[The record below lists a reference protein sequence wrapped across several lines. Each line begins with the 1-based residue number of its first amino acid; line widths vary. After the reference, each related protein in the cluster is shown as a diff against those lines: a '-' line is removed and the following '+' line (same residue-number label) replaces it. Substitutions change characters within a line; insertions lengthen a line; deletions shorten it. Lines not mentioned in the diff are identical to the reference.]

1 MKRLSLLAMFI
12 AMVLSASAQYYMHVW
27 SDGATYSM
35 PVLNVD
41 SVTFTDGP
49 LENVPNE
56 PQEPAQGIGVFSVG
70 EGRTITF
77 APGNLQYHPANKK
90 WRFAEHQ
97 WDCVGEANSNISET
111 YDGWIDLFG
120 WGTGNNPTNISTD
133 TVNDYS
139 IFTDWGSNQI
149 GADMANTWHTISYDD
164 WYFIFIL
171 RENATSLF
179 GLGSINGVQ
188 GAIILPD
195 NWIKPENVDF
205 ISANEK
211 GLTWHGWYY
220 NIPNNDGY
228 THNIYT
234 IEQWTIMELA
244 GAVFL
249 PATGKRN
256 QIAAYGLYWSSNAVW
271 NHFASSLN
279 FTESSLAPQAYLAR
293 NHGLSVRLIKD
304 TIIPSIPEEPET
316 PIAGI
321 GVFSVGEGKTVTF
334 SPGNLQYHP
343 ANDEWRF
350 AENQW
355 NYVGEANSNIAA
367 DYDGWL
373 DLFGWGTG
381 DCPTKASED
390 YTDYPTFVD
399 WGTNAIGNDAP
410 NTWRTLTM
418 EEFAYIRYTRDNA
431 AELIGIAQVNGVNGV
446 ILLPDNWSL
455 PDGIVFKAG
464 GHTEESSE
472 AYALYQAF
480 DSEQWSKMEALG
492 AVFIPASG
500 WRKGKNVGGVESCGC
515 WWHSTSV
522 IGNQGVLCTGGI
534 SIYSTGI
541 VELCST
547 RAEAAYSVRLVK
559 DLEEENIDP
568 EQPGEGGEE
577 PGEPDPGTPDTPEEP
592 ETPTAGIG
600 VFSVGE
606 GKTVA
611 FSPGNLFFNATKGSH
626 LRADGTTAT
635 GTWYF
640 AENQWDYF
648 GNSGLFGWGT
658 SGYDNTKN
666 DPMAVFYQP
675 WNISYKSLTEVRK
688 DSTLNCDSYEITGE
702 CEWDYTYFTSS
713 EQNKNKYGY
722 GPSLGMSDVNLV
734 GSSAYYDWGM
744 YNAISNGGDKTGSWR
759 LLTEAEWDYL
769 LNTRKNA
776 QFLRSQATVNDVY
789 GYVLLPDDFKKPS
802 DITWSHQTNNW
813 ATNTYTVEQWRVL
826 EAVGAIFLPA
836 ANYRRGTGQV
846 LAKGGHYWSATV
858 SGADRACYFYFNTEN
873 TGTSMYGERCDGR
886 SVRLVKDL

>member
-1 MKRLSLLAMFI
+1 MLI

-27 SDGATYSM
+27 SDGAWVSW

-56 PQEPAQGIGVFSVG
+56 PQEPSQGIGVFSVG

-271 NHFASSLN
+271 DHFASSLN
-279 FTESSLAPQAYLAR
+279 FTESSLAPQVYIAR

-316 PIAGI
+316 PTAGI

-350 AENQW
+350 AEHQW
-355 NYVGEANSNIAA
+355 DYVGEANSNIAA
-367 DYDGWL
+367 DYAGWL

-464 GHTEESSE
+464 GHSEMSIE
-472 AYALYQAF
+472 AYALYQTF
-480 DSEQWSKMEALG
+480 DNEQWSKMEALG

-500 WRKGKNVGGVESCGC
+500 WRTGKNVRGVEFGGG
-515 WWHSTSV
+515 WWHSSSS

-534 SIYSTGI
+534 DIYSTGI

-547 RAEAAYSVRLVK
+547 VAETAYSVRLVK
-559 DLEEENIDP
+559 DLEDETT
-568 EQPGEGGEE
+568 G
-577 PGEPDPGTPDTPEEP
+577 PGTPPTNVENGHEYVDLGLSVKWATCNVGASQPEEYGDYFAWG
-592 ETPTAGIG
+592 ETEPKEVYEWSTYKWCNGSDNTLTKYCTNSSDG
-600 VFSVGE
+600 TVDN
-606 GKTVA
+606 KTVLEA
-611 FSPGNLFFNATKGSH
+611 
-626 LRADGTTAT
+626 ADDA
-635 GTWYF
+635 
-640 AENQWDYF
+640 AAVN
-648 GNSGLFGWGT
+648 WG
-658 SGYDNTKN
+658 GK
-666 DPMAVFYQP
+666 
-675 WNISYKSLTEVRK
+675 
-688 DSTLNCDSYEITGE
+688 
-702 CEWDYTYFTSS
+702 
-713 EQNKNKYGY
+713 
-722 GPSLGMSDVNLV
+722 
-734 GSSAYYDWGM
+734 
-744 YNAISNGGDKTGSWR
+744 WR
-759 LLTEAEWDYL
+759 MPTEAEQDE
-769 LNTRKNA
+769 
-776 QFLRSQATVNDVY
+776 LREQCTWTWTTQNGVN
-789 GYVLLPDDFKKPS
+789 GYQVTGPNGKS
-802 DITWSHQTNNW
+802 
-813 ATNTYTVEQWRVL
+813 
-826 EAVGAIFLPA
+826 IFLPA
-836 ANYRRGTGQV
+836 AGYRVVGDLFFEGSYGYYRSSSLCTDNPSAVWGV
-846 LAKGGHYWSATV
+846 LY
-858 SGADRACYFYFNTEN
+858 D
-873 TGTSMYGERCDGR
+873 
-886 SVRLVKDL
+886 SVRVYKSGSNRTLGLSVRPVCQ